1 MDAPRGR
8 TLACFSLARS
18 TATSPG
24 EALVAIARASQ
35 LFLPTLREDP
45 ADAEAASHRLL
56 VRGGFIRQVS
66 AGIWTLLPL
75 GWRVYRKIEQIVR
88 DEMDAI
94 GAQELLMPVLTPA
107 ELWQATGRYD
117 IPEVFKLTDRNNRP
131 FVLPLTH
138 EETVTFHAREIQS
151 YRDLPQL
158 LYHIQTKDRD
168 EPRPRAGLIRGREF
182 IMKDSYSFDRDEEGL
197 DRSFRLHAQAYDRMF
212 ERCGLEVMAVEAE
225 SGMMGGSESR
235 DYLAPA
241 ETGQNTLVTCERGDY
256 AADLEI
262 ARGVPRRPDFPPPL
276 DAPEEVATPGLGTIE
291 EISNLLGV
299 DPAATAKAMPH
310 VRADGTFVLAMIRG
324 DDRLEEAKV
333 AGVIGGGARP
343 ATAEE
348 IRSALGAE
356 PGSVGPVGASAEIVA
371 DEVLREGQYVVGAN
385 RDGWHL
391 RGVQAGRDYE
401 PRFGDLRQ
409 AREGDTCPKCGGALR
424 FQTAIEVGHI
434 FKLGTFYAIPLGA
447 TFLDEDGKQKPLVM
461 GSYGVGVTRTMAA
474 VVEQR
479 HDELGITWPA
489 GLAPYD
495 VHVVALAGL
504 EEQAEEVAEA
514 LEQGGRSVLLDDR
527 DQRAGE
533 KFADA
538 DLIGCPTRLT
548 IGKKTLDDG
557 GVDIRDR
564 ATGEERRVPVAEVE
578 NQVGIPG

>member
-1 MDAPRGR
+1 
-8 TLACFSLARS
+8 L
-18 TATSPG
+18 
-24 EALVAIARASQ
+24 IARASQ

-45 ADAEAASHRLL
+45 ADADAASHRLL
-56 VRGGFIRQVS
+56 VRGGFIRQLS

-75 GWRVYRKIEQIVR
+75 GWRVYRKVEQIVR
-88 DEMDAI
+88 EEMDAI

-107 ELWQATGRYD
+107 ELWQATGRSG
-117 IPEVFKLTDRNNRP
+117 IPELFKLTDRNNRP
-131 FVLPLTH
+131 FVLPMTH
-138 EETVTFHAREIQS
+138 EETITFHAREIRS

-168 EPRPRAGLIRGREF
+168 EPRPRAGLLRGREF

-197 DRSFRLHAQAYDRMF
+197 DRSFQLHADAYDRIF
-212 ERCGLEVMAVEAE
+212 QRCGLEVVAVEAE

-241 ETGQNTLVTCERGDY
+241 EAGENTLVTCERSDY

-262 ARGVPRRPDFPPPL
+262 ARGVPRQPDFPPAL
-276 DAPEEVATPGLGTIE
+276 DAPDEVATPGLGTIE

-324 DDRLEEAKV
+324 DDRLEEAKA

-356 PGSVGPVGASAEIVA
+356 PGSVGPVGASIEIVA
-371 DEVLREGQYVVGAN
+371 DDTLREGQYVVGAN

-401 PRFGDLRQ
+401 ARFGDLRQ
-409 AREGDTCPKCGGALR
+409 ALESDVCPKCGGALR

-434 FKLGTFYAIPLGA
+434 FKLGTFYSVPLGA
-447 TFLDEDGKQKPLVM
+447 TFLDEDGKEKPLIM

-474 VVEQR
+474 VAEQR
-479 HDELGITWPA
+479 RDEHGLTWPA
-489 GLAPYD
+489 AVAPYD
-495 VHVVALAGL
+495 VHVVALPGLDQKGKEVAGAL
-504 EEQAEEVAEA
+504 EEV
-514 LEQGGRSVLLDDR
+514 GFSVLLDDR

-538 DLIGCPTRLT
+538 DLIGCPTRVT
-548 IGKKTLDDG
+548 VGKKTLEDG
-557 GVDIRDR
+557 AVDVRDR
-564 ATGEERRVPVAEVE
+564 ATSKERRVAAAEIG
-578 NQVGIPG
+578 QIR